1 MSLFQDWF
9 ARMMQTES
17 GVKEPEAMALSTV
30 TMSPNKDYAIPSTR
44 IVLAKEISD
53 SQVIFYS
60 NYDSRKGREIA
71 ANPWASA
78 AFYWRDVSLSVRL
91 VGKVS
96 RLSEEVSDQYFNS
109 RPIGSRVGAWA
120 SQQSQPIASR
130 DALQVKI
137 KEAEMRLG
145 VHESP
150 ADEAKENQQHVEKP
164 PYWGGYAITPVE
176 VEFWA
181 GRESRLHDR
190 FRYTREGVE
199 AKEWKVERLC
209 P

>member
-1 MSLFQDWF
+1 MKLFQEWF
-9 ARMMQTES
+9 TKMMAPDS

-30 TMSPNKDYAIPSTR
+30 SLAQAQPVPSTR
-44 IVLAKEISD
+44 IVLAKEVNTD
-53 SQVIFYS
+53 AVVFYS
-60 NYDSRKGREIA
+60 NYNSRKGNELA

-91 VGKVS
+91 VGKVD
-96 RLSEEVSDQYFNS
+96 RLSEETSNKYFNS
-109 RPIGSRVGAWA
+109 RPVGSRVGAWA

-130 DALQVKI
+130 DALEVKI
-137 KEAEMRLG
+137 KEAEQRLG
-145 VHESP
+145 VTLDTPNDH
-150 ADEAKENQQHVEKP
+150 QIEKP

-181 GRESRLHDR
+181 GRENRLHDR
-190 FRYTREGVE
+190 FRYTRESVDT
-199 AKEWKVERLC
+199 AEWKIERLC